1 MGNLKVAASYLLV
14 LHNLE
19 PLASSSADTVRLLRA
34 AMAKADWQLCKEL
47 SRFLFSLDHTGT
59 ILSSCLGEAG
69 ALPPAFASKVGVH
82 HHPQPRRAVSL
93 PVPTLASTSSG
104 SPLSMVG
111 LPSISEKS
119 SPAPPAPFQRTGS
132 TARSLHYR
140 MSSTAGQGGLG
151 LGTLLSRVGT
161 PPLQNQLRRSVSGSS
176 SISDGAMT
184 AKDAQS
190 READDY
196 DPE

>member
-47 SRFLFSLDHTGT
+47 SRFLYSLDHTGA

-69 ALPPAFASKVGVH
+69 ALPPAFADKFPVQP
-82 HHPQPRRAVSL
+82 PQPRRAVSL
-93 PVPTLASTSSG
+93 PVHTLSS
-104 SPLSMVG
+104 SSSAPNLH
-111 LPSISEKS
+111 SIAEKTG
-119 SPAPPAPFQRTGS
+119 PAPFQRTGS
-132 TARSLHYR
+132 TARNLHYR
-140 MSSTAGQGGLG
+140 MSSSAGQGGLG

-161 PPLQNQLRRSVSGSS
+161 PPLQNHLRRSVSGSS
-176 SISDGAMT
+176 SISDGAVT
-184 AKDAQS
+184 SKEEAS
-190 READDY
+190 READDD